1 MKISISVVVKHV
13 PHVTIIRDI
22 CLPGGVGASMLQGTE
37 KITGLWFTRGD
48 HLQADTTFKLG
59 FAQLICKASL
69 IFKLNLKLAF
79 SIRVFCS
86 TYCINV
92 F

>member
-1 MKISISVVVKHV
+1 MS
-13 PHVTIIRDI
+13 HVTIIRDI
-22 CLPGGVGASMLQGTE
+22 CLRGGVGASVLQGTE
-37 KITGLWFTRGD
+37 KITGLWFTMGD
-48 HLQADTTFKLG
+48 QSQADSIFKLG

-69 IFKLNLKLAF
+69 IFKLNLKLGF

>member
-1 MKISISVVVKHV
+1 MS
-13 PHVTIIRDI
+13 HVTIIRDI
-22 CLPGGVGASMLQGTE
+22 CLRGGVGASVLQGTE
-37 KITGLWFTRGD
+37 KITGLWFTMGD
-48 HLQADTTFKLG
+48 QSQADTIFKLG

-69 IFKLNLKLAF
+69 IFKLNLKLGF

>member
-1 MKISISVVVKHV
+1 MSHI
-13 PHVTIIRDI
+13 TIIRDI
-22 CLPGGVGASMLQGTE
+22 CLRGGVGASVLQGTE
-37 KITGLWFTRGD
+37 KITGLWFTMGD
-48 HLQADTTFKLG
+48 QSQADTIFKLG